1 MVDEAGNQLGVMTL
15 FDAMKAA
22 RDAGL
27 DVVEISPNAVPP
39 VCKLVDYGKFQY
51 EQSKKAHEA
60 KRHQKSSHIK
70 EVKFRPST
78 AEHDFQVR
86 KNQIIRFLGEGHKV
100 KAMIFHRGREMAH
113 QDVGRAKMERLLKE
127 ITDHALVEFGPRM
140 EAKILLA
147 LLAPKKGGGCSA
159 RRGLRNPAGG
169 AKLDFKIE
177 EGIVKK
183 NKKMKLKTHRGAAKR
198 FKLTSTG
205 KILRWRSGKRHLLGT
220 KKPRLHAAAG

>member
-1 MVDEAGNQLGVMTL
+1 MVDEVGNQLGVMTL

-22 RDAGL
+22 REAGL

-39 VCKLVDYGKFQY
+39 VCKLVDYGKFLY
-51 EQSKKAHEA
+51 EQNKKAHEQ
-60 KRHQKSSHIK
+60 KKHQKSSHIK

-127 ITDHALVEFGPRM
+127 IMDHALVEFGPRM
-140 EAKILLA
+140 EANILLA
-147 LLAPKKGGGCSA
+147 LLAPKKGA
-159 RRGLRNPAGG
+159 TPAPPTRPAQPAAGG
-169 AKLDFKIE
+169 QA
-177 EGIVKK
+177 
-183 NKKMKLKTHRGAAKR
+183 
-198 FKLTSTG
+198 S
-205 KILRWRSGKRHLLGT
+205 
-220 KKPRLHAAAG
+220 